1 MKDTAIEIQHLYPE
15 ELKIVDIEETE
26 EKYIVRMKSIS
37 RSCVCSACGTESTH
51 VHGTYQRHVQDLPIL
66 GKGVELQIRA
76 KEYWCDNPL
85 CSVTT
90 LAETYGNFIGYYGRM
105 TDRLE
110 TFICTLAL
118 ETNCEGCARI
128 CKAMNIRTSGDSI
141 IRMILRKYAE
151 QPEPIC
157 GSVIGVDDF
166 AFKKRQTYGT
176 IIVDGETHSPIALLE
191 GRDKE
196 TLKQWLK
203 HNPHVQ
209 TITRDRAGTY
219 ASANSESLPGAM
231 QIADRFHLHQNLLE
245 IVQNVLQGTLPANLK
260 IPKEQLDT
268 DITSTET
275 GTEVKKIAEQG

>member
-1 MKDTAIEIQHLYPE
+1 
-15 ELKIVDIEETE
+15 
-26 EKYIVRMKSIS
+26 
-37 RSCVCSACGTESTH
+37 
-51 VHGTYQRHVQDLPIL
+51 
-66 GKGVELQIRA
+66 
-76 KEYWCDNPL
+76 
-85 CSVTT
+85 
-90 LAETYGNFIGYYGRM
+90 M

-166 AFKKRQTYGT
+166 AFKKRQTYGM
-176 IIVDGETHSPIALLE
+176 IKVDGETHSPIALLE

-209 TITRDRAGTY
+209 TITRDRAGAY
-219 ASANSESLPGAM
+219 ASAISESLLGAM

-245 IVQNVLQGTLPANLK
+245 IVQSVLQGTLPANLK

-275 GTEVKKIAEQG
+275 GTEVKKSPNIGEDWINVIEKKVQLYENTHQLYNAGYSYRNISRILKCSRHTVSKFLNADMQSVCSPELTSGVDQFRDYIIKALNQGICRSRIYRELLKLGLRCGKTAAYEYMN